1 MRHLAL
7 SALCALVLSAALPIN
22 ADARPELRPELRPS
36 NLALSMTSIAKLS
49 EGPVK
54 VLDAKGKFAAS
65 YRLNASLNAVG
76 DKLRILFERRATLP
90 DGNRILGYTHTSW
103 GEIHA
108 LVGTGKVGQVVHF
121 IPSGSQTVAKVM
133 ADVLNPTKVASSRR

>member
-7 SALCALVLSAALPIN
+7 SAMCALILSAALPLN

-36 NLALSMTSIAKLS
+36 NLALSMMSIAKLA

-54 VLDAKGKFAAS
+54 VLDAKGKYASS

-76 DKLRILFERRATLP
+76 DKLRVLFMTRTALP
-90 DGNRILGYTHTSW
+90 DGNRILGYTQTSW

-108 LVGTGKVGQVVHF
+108 LVGNGRVGQVVHF

-133 ADVLNPTKVASSRR
+133 ADVLNPTQVASSRR